1 MPTHAVLI
9 DRREQRKEEQKL
21 ANSIADRL
29 SEELVFALVG
39 PVGSGV
45 STAGKYIAEI
55 LTQDYGYAV
64 APVIKPS
71 EIIKAEAHRVG
82 RQNID
87 LEPLSTYI
95 DEMQTTGN
103 ELRKK
108 FGPNYL
114 AEKAVERIV
123 KFRREQGGY
132 GEKGISLPGR
142 RAYIIDSIKN
152 IEELSLLRQIYR
164 DTLCVVGVFAPDM
177 LRKERLISDGAQ
189 EAQVQKVLD
198 RDAGEVPTFG
208 QMTRKVFVES
218 DFFYATI
225 EKRRSCGAVSLVSSK

>member
-87 LEPLSTYI
+87 LEPLT
-95 DEMQTTGN
+95 
-103 ELRKK
+103 
-108 FGPNYL
+108 
-114 AEKAVERIV
+114 RIH
-123 KFRREQGGY
+123 R
-132 GEKGISLPGR
+132 
-142 RAYIIDSIKN
+142 
-152 IEELSLLRQIYR
+152 
-164 DTLCVVGVFAPDM
+164 
-177 LRKERLISDGAQ
+177 
-189 EAQVQKVLD
+189 
-198 RDAGEVPTFG
+198 
-208 QMTRKVFVES
+208 MTH
-218 DFFYATI
+218 
-225 EKRRSCGAVSLVSSK
+225 